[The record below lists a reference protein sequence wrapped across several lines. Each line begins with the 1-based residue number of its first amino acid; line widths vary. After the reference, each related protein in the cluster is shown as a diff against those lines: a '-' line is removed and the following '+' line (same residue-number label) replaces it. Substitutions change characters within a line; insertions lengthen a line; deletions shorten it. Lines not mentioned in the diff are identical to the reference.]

1 MSARYNHALKDEV
14 VNYVSYLL
22 KSNSQKSEM
31 AEEQLRKK
39 YEAEYGRPLR
49 EDLQVLHMS
58 MAEVL
63 ALARAK
69 DGYQKSNVSEL
80 EVENSPIAQKKA
92 VSVVSKAREQQPKA
106 PLQEKMVEKKK
117 SRKRLVETPSLL
129 SDDGKKNSFD
139 VSSDSEEFLSN
150 SSSERNTPMSNN
162 STDPENYRNK
172 ESPRPTINQLPPI
185 CRTPSPPLNTTTAPS
200 PQVTAQSTPQVTAK
214 STVSEQMNS
223 RLSLTSPASYKSVMT
238 ADNFMSMSSQPSGV
252 SAARQ
257 MHNVVQKII
266 LEVEQS
272 IRNGRMKIQ
281 ECLHASDKQV
291 TQSLTSDEF
300 YRHYVNCIPERQRLT
315 CVQLQRLLVGLV
327 DAANCVEDAFNDEL

>member
-129 SDDGKKNSFD
+129 SDDAIRRQNAT
-139 VSSDSEEFLSN
+139 L
-150 SSSERNTPMSNN
+150 RCRITPLIL
-162 STDPENYRNK
+162 K
-172 ESPRPTINQLPPI
+172 
-185 CRTPSPPLNTTTAPS
+185 TTAI
-200 PQVTAQSTPQVTAK
+200 K
-214 STVSEQMNS
+214 SLHGQRSI
-223 RLSLTSPASYKSVMT
+223 
-238 ADNFMSMSSQPSGV
+238 NFRQF
-252 SAARQ
+252 AALHHHR
-257 MHNVVQKII
+257 
-266 LEVEQS
+266 S
-272 IRNGRMKIQ
+272 IRPPHHHLK
-281 ECLHASDKQV
+281 
-291 TQSLTSDEF
+291 
-300 YRHYVNCIPERQRLT
+300 
-315 CVQLQRLLVGLV
+315 
-327 DAANCVEDAFNDEL
+327 